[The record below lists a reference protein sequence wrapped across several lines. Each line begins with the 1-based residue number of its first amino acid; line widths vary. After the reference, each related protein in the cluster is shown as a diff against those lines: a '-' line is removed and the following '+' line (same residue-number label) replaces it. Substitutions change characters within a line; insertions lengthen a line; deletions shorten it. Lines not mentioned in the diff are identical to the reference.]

1 MIVLWIVLAVLLVL
15 ILAGLGLLYY
25 ICVRHRQ
32 PDMTDPDWIAHSRLA
47 AYQDEVLAGINLIR
61 QGGAEDIYLRSYD
74 DLRLHGQLLQ
84 QPNAKGTLLLFHGYR
99 SGWPVDFSISLPYY
113 YSLGYNL
120 LVVDQRAHG
129 QSEGTYIAFGVQE
142 RHDAVTWAEYAAMH
156 FGPEHPL
163 FLGGLSMG
171 ATSVLMAAGLKL
183 PASVRGIIAD
193 CGFTSPA
200 EIMKSV
206 LHAHCKWLPAAPLLA
221 FVNIFTTLFAGF
233 SLKEA
238 STTQALAAATLPV
251 LLIHGTSDSFVPAC
265 MSQQAYDACASQKE
279 LVLVDGADHGCSY
292 LVDRTR
298 VQAALAAFLQQHTT
312 KEEHT

>member
-1 MIVLWIVLAVLLVL
+1 
-15 ILAGLGLLYY
+15 
-25 ICVRHRQ
+25 
-32 PDMTDPDWIAHSRLA
+32 
-47 AYQDEVLAGINLIR
+47 
-61 QGGAEDIYLRSYD
+61 
-74 DLRLHGQLLQ
+74 
-84 QPNAKGTLLLFHGYR
+84 
-99 SGWPVDFSISLPYY
+99 
-113 YSLGYNL
+113 
-120 LVVDQRAHG
+120 
-129 QSEGTYIAFGVQE
+129 
-142 RHDAVTWAEYAAMH
+142 
-156 FGPEHPL
+156 
-163 FLGGLSMG
+163 
-171 ATSVLMAAGLKL
+171 
-183 PASVRGIIAD
+183 
-193 CGFTSPA
+193 
-200 EIMKSV
+200 MKSV